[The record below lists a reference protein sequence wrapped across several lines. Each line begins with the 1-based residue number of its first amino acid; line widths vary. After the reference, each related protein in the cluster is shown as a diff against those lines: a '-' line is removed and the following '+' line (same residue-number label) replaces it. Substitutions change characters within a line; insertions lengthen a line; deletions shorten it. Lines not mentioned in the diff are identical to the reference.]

1 MKKKNLIKI
10 AISVRKN
17 KNPDEISVEKRVPY
31 NSVAVRTKRADRF
44 WRASFFVF
52 FFPLFVC
59 NLLARVNFD
68 TSLLKTFPIL
78 FEMCTGAC
86 IVRFC
91 WMVFEFCLN
100 GLFPLYLQY
109 FFFIVNI
116 FIDNQNNIYIFFFI
130 KNNSYGVQVQLLIL
144 TLLNGGS
151 CIFQLNVYGKAKVR
165 FSS

>member
-1 MKKKNLIKI
+1 MTYNTNSTLRITSNTMILNSFTTQNPNEKKKNLKKI

-44 WRASFFVF
+44 WRTSFFVF

-91 WMVFEFCLN
+91 LMVFEFCLN

-109 FFFIVNI
+109 FFL
-116 FIDNQNNIYIFFFI
+116 
-130 KNNSYGVQVQLLIL
+130 LLIFL
-144 TLLNGGS
+144 
-151 CIFQLNVYGKAKVR
+151 
-165 FSS
+165 